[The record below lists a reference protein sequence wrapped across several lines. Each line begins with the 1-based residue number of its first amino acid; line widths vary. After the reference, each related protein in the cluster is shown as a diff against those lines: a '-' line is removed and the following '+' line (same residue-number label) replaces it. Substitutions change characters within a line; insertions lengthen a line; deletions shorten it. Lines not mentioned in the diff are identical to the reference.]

1 MPRQLWNEGR
11 VVGFSAYE
19 VYVKQALTTD
29 PNHEPATEK
38 EWLSSSLAMGSSMI
52 LHIAPEADTAA
63 NNGFHY
69 VDVQFPV
76 ASRLCAANTI
86 MASLFLGSCHYDSDG
101 WAHNVIDYGFLI
113 NNDDISSPN
122 GYVNP
127 SGNIPPSNEAFKSKE
142 TQFDTKATKEINEY
156 MKIADGIII
165 QPGTWVPNLQTSLPS
180 KDFTPDL
187 AKHPRIR
194 IAFNS
199 RITEHFNIL
208 LTGFTNRTVVKGE
221 SGFTSAVNTPH
232 PEDGDFL
239 GPAAFPW
246 AAKVIFSVP
255 PIFMKYYLDSNTA
268 YARKLPENAVSAL
281 PVDADAVVDLV
292 QNHYEDEHGKLM
304 SRYYDDDN
312 VIAERG
318 EDDAYI
324 QARVTNLQVKH
335 DNAAVLATYMH
346 YNHDSGVDTLL
357 PPALYAGIARP
368 DDVNGTTYFEPVDT
382 VAPGSLKLYT
392 QYKGEDKNTDTDTDT
407 DTPPKHQ
414 TAYKM
419 AKALETCV
427 PFATAFLREDSSRA
441 STYVVYQ
448 LDDDER
454 VIPVSNDTT
463 VDMSGFISVASNYI
477 YHFCHHPNGDA
488 PDYYDLK
495 SVYRPLYQELQLG
508 YISDDMLTDYGVPYY
523 DEGDDW
529 GSWDNYV
536 HSLNNVGIYVYGDYW
551 DCVSDKRNYKA
562 ILISYDV
569 WDWDNIS
576 NKTVSYLLVDRRN
589 GACCNLRA
597 QYMEPTV
604 TLPELAFVTTD
615 DNKADYNSGNYD
627 SNKTNFLGSW
637 WNKSSD
643 HDNYL
648 AANGHA
654 IFSSNGDNGH
664 KTLGDMSSDY
674 SQFYLRNSF
683 VPYYPDTYN
692 SVREYYKSL
701 SFNEFLLKMGIHD
714 PLGLNKPEENAEI
727 LVTKHSTDPVGRTV
741 VDVKDYLHPS
751 FYGLSLQEI
760 LEAAAVKDLTKDDT
774 ASNYRNPITSHT
786 VYIYRKDLWPLRNQ
800 QNKYMGPCMRAKI
813 PAANSLF
820 AMRQWKFEDRPAP
833 DAAAGK
839 IIGDSKWTSCD
850 KYVSRADMNIWAA
863 CGQSGNNTTHAISLV
878 DGNGVRLSTAG
889 TGSKKFANELIWD
902 DLLHALSH
910 NETIDLLG
918 VLKDLK
924 TAMASSSNGTY
935 QIKITN
941 GRASLVQIQT

>member
-69 VDVQFPV
+69 VDIQFPV

-122 GYVNP
+122 GYVSP
-127 SGNIPPSNEAFKSKE
+127 SGNVPPSGEAFKSKE

-199 RITEHFNIL
+199 RVTEHFNIL

-268 YARKLPENAVSAL
+268 YARKLPDENGVPAL
-281 PVDADAVVDLV
+281 PVDSDAVVDLV
-292 QNHYEDEHGKLM
+292 QNHYEDEHGELM

-312 VIAERG
+312 VIDRG
-318 EDDAYI
+318 ENDAYI
-324 QARVTNLQVKH
+324 QARVTNLQIKH

-346 YNHDSGVDTLL
+346 YDHDSGVDTLL

-392 QYKGEDKNTDTDTDT
+392 EYSESDTR
-407 DTPPKHQ
+407 PQ
-414 TAYKM
+414 SAYKM
-419 AKALETCV
+419 AKALEKHV
-427 PFATAFLREDSSRA
+427 PFATAFLRDDSNDA
-441 STYVVYQ
+441 STHVVYQ
-448 LDDDER
+448 LDNYAR

-463 VDMSGFISVASNYI
+463 IDMSGFISVASNYI
-477 YHFCHHPNGDA
+477 YYFCHQPNGGA
-488 PDYYDLK
+488 PTFEDLA

-508 YISDDMLTDYGVPYY
+508 YISHDMLTFYGV
-523 DEGDDW
+523 GKSDW
-529 GSWDNYV
+529 DSRV
-536 HSLNNVGIYVYGDYW
+536 AELHAIGIDVYGDYW
-551 DCVSDKRNYKA
+551 NCVPAGEQQYYKA

-569 WDWDNIS
+569 GDLNYA
-576 NKTVSYLLVDRRN
+576 TVKVLSYLLVDTRN
-589 GACCNLRA
+589 GSCCNLRA
-597 QYMEPTV
+597 QHMAPST
-604 TLPELAFVTTD
+604 TLPNLAFATADGVYPQARTD
-615 DNKADYNSGNYD
+615 
-627 SNKTNFLGSW
+627 FLGSW
-637 WNKSSD
+637 W
-643 HDNYL
+643 DNSGDAYKDN
-648 AANGHA
+648 AGRA
-654 IFSSNGDNGH
+654 IFDNSRH
-664 KTLGDMSSDY
+664 NKLKDMSSDY
-674 SQFYLRNSF
+674 SLFYQRNSF
-683 VPYYPDTYN
+683 VPYYPDSYN

-701 SFNEFLLKMGIHD
+701 SFNDFLSNMGF
-714 PLGLNKPEENAEI
+714 PGVPGAGGPEA
-727 LVTKHSTDPVGRTV
+727 LVDVVTQYHIDNNGRTI
-741 VDVKDYLHPS
+741 VDQEKPLHES

-760 LEAAAVKDLTKDDT
+760 LEAAAVKNLSEPND
-774 ASNYRNPITSHT
+774 ASNYRNTIQSHN
-786 VYIYRKDLWPLRNQ
+786 VYIYHATLWP
-800 QNKYMGPCMRAKI
+800 KYNEQTGKYYNGPLMMAEI

-820 AMRQWKFEDRPAP
+820 AMRQWKFKERRPA
-833 DAAAGK
+833 DK
-839 IIGDSKWTSCD
+839 DKSIGEPNQWIPCD
-850 KYVSRADMNIWAA
+850 DFVSRPDMNIWAA

-889 TGSKKFANELIWD
+889 TGSKKDTDELIWD

-910 NETIDLLG
+910 NEKIDLLG

-941 GRASLVQIQT
+941 GRASLVQI

>member
-69 VDVQFPV
+69 VDVQFPA

-86 MASLFLGSCHYDSDG
+86 MASLFLGNCHYDSAG

-113 NNDDISSPN
+113 DNNDISSPN
-122 GYVNP
+122 GYVSP
-127 SGNIPPSNEAFKSKE
+127 SGDVPPSSEAFEGKE
-142 TQFDTKATKEINEY
+142 TQFDTKTAKEINEY

-199 RITEHFNIL
+199 RVTEHFNIL

-221 SGFTSAVNTPH
+221 SGFKSAVNTSH
-232 PEDGDFL
+232 PADGDFL

-268 YARKLPENAVSAL
+268 YARKLPEGAMSAL
-281 PVDADAVVDLV
+281 PVDSDAVVDLV
-292 QNHYEDEHGKLM
+292 QNHYENERGELM

-312 VIAERG
+312 VIAERH
-318 EDDAYI
+318 EDNAYI
-324 QARVTNLQVKH
+324 QAQVTNLQVKH
-335 DNAAVLATYMH
+335 NDAAVLATYMH

-392 QYKGEDKNTDTDTDT
+392 KYMGEDKAAGTS
-407 DTPPKHQ
+407 PEPQ
-414 TAYKM
+414 SAYKM

-448 LDDDER
+448 LDDDKR

-477 YHFCHHPNGDA
+477 YHFCHDPNGGA
-488 PDYYDLK
+488 PTLADLQ

-508 YISDDMLTDYGVPYY
+508 YVSDKMLNDYGVPYY
-523 DEGDDW
+523 NEGFSW
-529 GSWDNYV
+529 GTWDQYV
-536 HSLNNVGIYVYGDYW
+536 ARLNEVGIHVYGDYW
-551 DCVSDKRNYKA
+551 NCVSDKQNYKA
-562 ILISYDV
+562 ILISYDR
-569 WDWDNIS
+569 WDWEHAS
-576 NKTVSYLLVDRRN
+576 AKTVSYLLVDRRN

-597 QYMEPTV
+597 EHMAPTV
-604 TLPELAFVTTD
+604 TLPKLAFAT
-615 DNKADYNSGNYD
+615 AQEYNSGNYD
-627 SNKTNFLGSW
+627 SVKTNFLGSW
-637 WNKSSD
+637 WNKHGD
-643 HDNYL
+643 DYVD
-648 AANGHA
+648 ANGHA
-654 IFSSNGDNGH
+654 IFGSSGDSGH
-664 KTLGDMSSDY
+664 KTLKDMSSDY
-674 SQFYLRNSF
+674 SQFYQRNSF
-683 VPYYPDTYN
+683 VPYYPPDDYKN
-692 SVREYYKSL
+692 VREYYKSL
-701 SFNEFLLKMGIHD
+701 SFNDFLLKMGFQD
-714 PLGLNKPEENAEI
+714 PPGEEGPEA
-727 LVTKHSTDPVGRTV
+727 LVDVVTEYRTDADGRTEV
-741 VDVKDYLHPS
+741 VQEKPLHTS
-751 FYGLSLQEI
+751 YFGLSLQEI
-760 LEAAAVKDLTKDDT
+760 LEAAAVKDLSKPSD
-774 ASNYRNPITSHT
+774 ASTYRNPIASHT
-786 VYIYRKDLWPLRNQ
+786 VYMYRKDLWPLLNSK
-800 QNKYMGPCMRAKI
+800 NKYIGPCMRAKI

-820 AMRQWKFEDRPAP
+820 AMRQWKFEDRDAP
-833 DAAAGK
+833 KASAGESV
-839 IIGDSKWTSCD
+839 GESDWEPCD

-878 DGNGVRLSTAG
+878 DGNGVRLTTAG
-889 TGSKKFANELIWD
+889 TGSTKRTNELIWD
-902 DLLHALSH
+902 DLLHALNH

-941 GRASLVQIQT
+941 GRASLVQI

>member
-69 VDVQFPV
+69 VDVQFPT

-86 MASLFLGSCHYDSDG
+86 MASLFLGSCHYDSAG

-113 NNDDISSPN
+113 NNDDISSPD
-122 GYVNP
+122 GYVSP
-127 SGNIPPSNEAFKSKE
+127 SGNIPPSSESFKNKE

-199 RITEHFNIL
+199 RVTEHFNIL

-281 PVDADAVVDLV
+281 SVDADAVVDLV
-292 QNHYEDEHGKLM
+292 QNHYEDEHGELM

-346 YNHDSGVDTLL
+346 YDHNSGVDTLL

-368 DDVNGTTYFEPVDT
+368 NDVNGTTYFEPVDT

-392 QYKGEDKNTDTDTDT
+392 QYKGEDKDKDTDT

-477 YHFCHHPNGDA
+477 YHFCHHPDGGA
-488 PDYYDLK
+488 PDYEDLR

-508 YISDDMLTDYGVPYY
+508 YISDDMLTSYGVGYY
-523 DEGDDW
+523 DEHDGQ
-529 GSWDNYV
+529 GSWSDRV
-536 HSLNNVGIYVYGDYW
+536 NNLKRIGISVYGDYW
-551 DCVSDKRNYKA
+551 DCVSDEEKPFYKA
-562 ILISYDV
+562 ILISYDAGDLNYV
-569 WDWDNIS
+569 TV
-576 NKTVSYLLVDRRN
+576 KTLSYLLVDTRN

-604 TLPELAFVTTD
+604 TLPDLAFVTSSQ
-615 DNKADYNSGNYD
+615 KYNSGEYEQVRTD
-627 SNKTNFLGSW
+627 FLGSW
-637 WNKSSD
+637 WNKAND
-643 HDNYL
+643 HNNYL
-648 AANGHA
+648 A
-654 IFSSNGDNGH
+654 DNGNVIFNNNRH
-664 KTLGDMSSDY
+664 KTLGNMSSDY
-674 SQFYLRNSF
+674 SMFYQRNSF
-683 VPYYPDTYN
+683 VPHYPDNYN

-701 SFNEFLLKMGIHD
+701 SFNEFLRMMGIQD
-714 PLGLNKPEENAEI
+714 PLGLNKPEEHAQI
-727 LVTKHSTDPVGRTV
+727 LVTQHSTDPDGRTV
-741 VDVKDYLHPS
+741 VVETGYLDQS

-760 LEAAAVKDLTKDDT
+760 LEAAAVKDLTQPDT
-774 ASNYRNPITSHT
+774 ASNYRNPIASHT
-786 VYIYRKDLWPLRNQ
+786 VYMYRKELWPFRNEQ
-800 QNKYMGPCMRAKI
+800 TNKYIGPCMIAEI

-820 AMRQWKFEDRPAP
+820 AMRQWKFKNRSGA
-833 DAAAGK
+833 DALASK
-839 IIGDSKWTSCD
+839 LIGDSHWSPCND
-850 KYVSRADMNIWAA
+850 YVSRADMHIWAA
-863 CGQSGNNTTHAISLV
+863 CGQSGNNTSHAISLV

-889 TGSKKFANELIWD
+889 TGSTKRTNELIWD

-941 GRASLVQIQT
+941 GRASLVQI